1 MVDGVVEYFSDNTTT
16 VLGPAILQVEMF
28 NNYGRSDE
36 KKENLDRASA
46 RKQRPRADRQGHF
59 LSFAAHRL
67 DISI

>member
-46 RKQRPRADRQGHF
+46 RK
-59 LSFAAHRL
+59 
-67 DISI
+67 